1 MAPAFVWFKEARMAD
16 RDSFAGLV
24 RDLAHAPR
32 RTRHWVEEHVYLGED
47 SAVFIGESLEQQPAE
62 DGGKPLTR
70 DGWSTVVWVRDH
82 GAWKVAHYQWQKGGI
97 DVERDVWNDQFRTG
111 AGFNH
116 KPNQLLVDA
125 VKGRTPGRALDLAS
139 GQGRNALY
147 LATQGW
153 TVTAVDISDV
163 GLKITGDSAA
173 AANVKIETVE
183 ADTDD
188 YDLGT
193 DRWDLVAM
201 IYAGADDPLVKR
213 AQVALKKG
221 GLFVTEYF
229 ATDSDTAKM
238 GAGGWDKAALAA
250 EFKGFKIVRDDEVL
264 DLPDYG
270 KEKDKVVRF
279 VAEKQ

>member
-1 MAPAFVWFKEARMAD
+1 MRRFPLVLLGLVACGPTSADYPKRPQLDEATVKTQSRAFVDAYDRGDSKALLGTMAPAFVWFKEARMAD

-173 AANVKIETVE
+173 AANVK
-183 ADTDD
+183 
-188 YDLGT
+188 
-193 DRWDLVAM
+193 
-201 IYAGADDPLVKR
+201 
-213 AQVALKKG
+213 
-221 GLFVTEYF
+221 
-229 ATDSDTAKM
+229 
-238 GAGGWDKAALAA
+238 
-250 EFKGFKIVRDDEVL
+250 
-264 DLPDYG
+264 
-270 KEKDKVVRF
+270 
-279 VAEKQ
+279 